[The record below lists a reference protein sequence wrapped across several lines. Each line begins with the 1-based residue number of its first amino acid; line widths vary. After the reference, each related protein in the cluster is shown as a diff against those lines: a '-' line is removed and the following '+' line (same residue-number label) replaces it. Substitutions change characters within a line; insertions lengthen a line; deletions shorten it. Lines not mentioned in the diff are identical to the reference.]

1 MNASYILDFYA
12 RLKENN
18 NRVWF
23 DAHKD
28 EYQVVK
34 TQIEFSVEKILQQ
47 LSVFDMSLAHT
58 TAKECIFRIY
68 RDIRFSHD
76 KTPYKTHLGIFMAAY
91 GGRKSP
97 FAGYYLHIE
106 QGNCMLIPGVYCPE
120 SNVLKALRWAIV
132 ENIDEWNE
140 IVENEEFRKYYLR
153 LFDADKLK
161 KVPAG
166 FPKDFAQPELLK
178 YKHYAFECPLP
189 DSFFDDEKWEMEIVA
204 IFKKAYP
211 FIRFLNFT
219 IEETLNLNIT

>member
-189 DSFFDDEKWEMEIVA
+189 DSFFDDEKWEMEVVA

>member
-58 TAKECIFRIY
+58 TVKECIFRIY

-166 FPKDFAQPELLK
+166 FPKDFAQSELLK

-189 DSFFDDEKWEMEIVA
+189 DSFFENENWEIEVTS
-204 IFKKAYP
+204 IFEKAYP

-219 IEETLNLNIT
+219 IEETLNLNF

>member
-68 RDIRFSHD
+68 RDVRFSYD
-76 KTPYKTHLGIFMAAY
+76 KTPYKTHLGVFMAAC

-106 QGNCMLIPGVYCPE
+106 PNNSALIPGVYCPE

-189 DSFFDDEKWEMEIVA
+189 DSFFDDEKWEMEVVA